1 MRVIITAGGTGGHIY
16 PALAIL
22 NKIKEKESKS
32 EFLYI
37 GTTDRMESEIV
48 PSKGIPYLGIEMKG
62 LDRKHPWK
70 NFKVF
75 TIYLKAIKQ
84 AKEAIKDFKPDLV
97 IGVGGYITTPVIYAA
112 KKLGYKTM
120 IHEQNAIPGVSNK
133 ILSHYA
139 DRILVSFEES
149 KESFPKS
156 KTVYTGN
163 PRSEEITKLK
173 AGDKRDLGF
182 SPSKKL
188 VIIVMGSLGSMTMTQ
203 KLKELIPSFAS
214 KPYEVLL
221 VTGKN
226 YYQDY
231 QSLKIP
237 KNVKIVSFYDAKYMK
252 SCDLII
258 TRSGAS
264 TIAEIT
270 ALALP
275 SIMVPSPY
283 VTHNHQMKNALAL
296 EKLGACKIIAE
307 ENFSAKT
314 VLPAIDSILND
325 EEQRKNMQEAL
336 KKIALTDS
344 ANRIYQEAKK
354 LVRDEKK

>member
-22 NKIKEKESKS
+22 NKIKEKEPQS

-37 GTTDRMESEIV
+37 GTTDRMEKEIV
-48 PSKGIPYLGIEMKG
+48 PQKGIPYIGIEMKG
-62 LDRKHPWK
+62 LDRKKIWR
-70 NFKVF
+70 NIKVLQ
-75 TIYLKAIKQ
+75 IYFQAIKK
-84 AKEAIKDFKPDLV
+84 AKEEIKKFDPDLV

-133 ILSHYA
+133 ILSRYA

-149 KESFPKS
+149 KASFPKE

-163 PRSEEITKLK
+163 PRSEEMVEMAKGK
-173 AGDKRDLGF
+173 KEELGF
-182 SPSKKL
+182 SKNKKL
-188 VIIVMGSLGSMTMTQ
+188 IIIVMGSLGSMTMTQ
-203 KLKELIPSFAS
+203 KLKELVPSFA
-214 KPYEVLL
+214 KKDYEVLL
-221 VTGKN
+221 VTGKD
-226 YYQDY
+226 YYKDY
-231 QSLKIP
+231 ETLTIP
-237 KNVKIVSFYDAKYMK
+237 KNVKVVPFYDAKYMK

-270 ALALP
+270 AIALP

-296 EKLGACKIIAE
+296 EKEGACKIISE
-307 ENFSAKT
+307 ENFEKDI
-314 VLPAIDSILND
+314 VLKEIDTLLNQKGTYQKMKKALEKFAI
-325 EEQRKNMQEAL
+325 
-336 KKIALTDS
+336 TDS
-344 ANRIYQEAKK
+344 AERIYKEAKK
-354 LVRDEKK
+354 LVRDEKE